1 MSDHPSNAEKMR
13 HLTDSHL
20 ERILTIVRD
29 QYAKEPSEQRGRV
42 VRMYETETR
51 RRKQARVA
59 HDLARN
65 GGDDE

>member
-13 HLTDSHL
+13 QLTDSHL
-20 ERILTIVRD
+20 ERILTIVRR
-29 QYAKEPSEQRGRV
+29 QYADDPSEHRERV
-42 VRMYETETR
+42 VKMYEGEKASR
-51 RRKQARVA
+51 RLARTL